1 MKGRYIAGIDLGSTK
16 ISLMVGRVGRGG
28 MEIAG
33 LVSVPSQGLRKGV
46 VVDIDETANSV
57 ALAVRKA
64 SSESGIDIRAA
75 YVGISGSHIKSRESY
90 GATGIKGKEV
100 GAADLE
106 RVIDSASALYVPLDR
121 EVLHV
126 LPSEFIIDG
135 QDGISKPF
143 GMAGVRLEVKVQ
155 VLTASQAALENLE
168 CALEHSGLRP
178 VEMVFQPLAGS
189 MAVLREDELRQ
200 GVLLLDMGGGVT
212 SAALFKGG
220 ALRWAGVIP
229 VGGSNTTNDIAVGL
243 QLPQGEAERLKLRYG
258 LGPEAFKA
266 NLFDAGES
274 IEARSMNGKARQ
286 VPHAELEGIIRP
298 RTEELFELVKNEA
311 GPQIIRHQP
320 LCAVITGGASQMKD
334 IAPMAERLLGL
345 PVRAGLPERFLSKGG
360 PFKEAL
366 RDPRNATAAG
376 LLLYGLD
383 AEGGAGAVSS
393 RSFSDSV
400 ETVRQTVA
408 EYGRALAK
416 KFMGK
421 VRRFEWGA
429 HE

>member
-106 RVIDSASALYVPLDR
+106 RVIDPASALYVPLDR

-143 GMAGVRLEVKVQ
+143 GMAGVRLEV
-155 VLTASQAALENLE
+155 
-168 CALEHSGLRP
+168 
-178 VEMVFQPLAGS
+178 
-189 MAVLREDELRQ
+189 
-200 GVLLLDMGGGVT
+200 
-212 SAALFKGG
+212 
-220 ALRWAGVIP
+220 
-229 VGGSNTTNDIAVGL
+229 
-243 QLPQGEAERLKLRYG
+243 
-258 LGPEAFKA
+258 
-266 NLFDAGES
+266 
-274 IEARSMNGKARQ
+274 
-286 VPHAELEGIIRP
+286 
-298 RTEELFELVKNEA
+298 
-311 GPQIIRHQP
+311 
-320 LCAVITGGASQMKD
+320 
-334 IAPMAERLLGL
+334 
-345 PVRAGLPERFLSKGG
+345 
-360 PFKEAL
+360 
-366 RDPRNATAAG
+366 
-376 LLLYGLD
+376 
-383 AEGGAGAVSS
+383 
-393 RSFSDSV
+393 
-400 ETVRQTVA
+400 
-408 EYGRALAK
+408 
-416 KFMGK
+416 
-421 VRRFEWGA
+421 
-429 HE
+429 